1 MKRQPT
7 LLDSVSTIVVM
18 MVVVCVGFLFFK
30 IPVQPLLI
38 IASAYAAFIAWRV
51 GLRWKDLEEGIT
63 ERLATAMPA
72 LFIILSV
79 GIIVGTWMYS
89 GTVPGL
95 IYYGLKFLSPQFFLV
110 SAFLISAVCS
120 VATGTA
126 WGSASTAGIALIA
139 IAIQMD
145 IPAGMAAGAI
155 ISGAVF
161 GDKMSPLSDT
171 TNLAALVTRVN
182 IFNHI
187 KHMIW
192 TTIPASLIGIVIWHI
207 ASMGLAHQANTK
219 NIQNLLNDID
229 LMYHI
234 NIFIW
239 IPALVIIICLALKMA
254 TVPAMLISSASAII
268 VGAVN
273 HGFKIQ
279 DGFKATF
286 KVFTP
291 DMLLTKTDALSKN
304 ALTLIE
310 QGGIMSMTQII
321 VTIFCGY
328 AFAGIVE
335 KAGCL
340 DVLLE
345 SISSKINHRGSLIL
359 VTVIGTLTMVLAA
372 GVASIAIIM
381 VGVLLMDMYNKMGYD
396 RVNLSRTLEDSGT
409 MVLPLIPWGTSGV
422 YYTQQLGVEVS
433 EFFIWAIPC
442 YLCII
447 IALFYGFT
455 GISIKKTKQKMKV
468 SHRYGKL

>member
-1 MKRQPT
+1 MTRKPSF
-7 LLDSVSTIVVM
+7 LEAISTIIVM
-18 MVVVCVGFLFFK
+18 MIIVCVGFIIFK

-38 IASAYAAFIAWRV
+38 LASAYAAFIAWRV
-51 GLRWKDLEEGIT
+51 GLKWQDLEEGIVH
-63 ERLATAMPA
+63 RLTTAMPA
-72 LFIILSV
+72 LFIILAV

-95 IYYGLKFLSPQFFLV
+95 IYYGLKFLSPQYFLV

-139 IAIQMD
+139 IALQMD

-171 TNLAALVTRVN
+171 TNLASLVTRVN
-182 IFNHI
+182 IFSHI

-192 TTIPASLIGIVIWHI
+192 TTIPASIIGMIVWHI
-207 ASMGLAHQANTK
+207 ASIGLAHNANTK
-219 NIQNLLNDID
+219 NIQKILSDID
-229 LMYHI
+229 AMYHI
-234 NIFIW
+234 NIIVW
-239 IPALVIIICLALKMA
+239 IPIVVIVVCLIFKMA

-268 VGAVN
+268 VGTFN
-273 HGFKIQ
+273 HGFKFQ
-279 DGFKATF
+279 DGLIATF
-286 KVFTP
+286 TGFTP
-291 DMLLTKTDALSKN
+291 DMLTTNVDGLSKN

-340 DVLLE
+340 DVLLAR
-345 SISSKINHRGSLIL
+345 ISKQINTRGSLIL
-359 VTVIGTLTMVLAA
+359 VTVLGTLMMVLAA
-372 GVASIAIIM
+372 GVASVAIIM

-422 YYTQQLGVEVS
+422 YYTQQLGVHVG
-433 EFFIWAIPC
+433 EFFVWAVPC
-442 YLCII
+442 YLCIV
-447 IALFYGFT
+447 IALCYGFT
-455 GISIKKTKQKMKV
+455 GISIKKQQSEQRV
-468 SHRYGKL
+468 LN